1 MTTETQDALYTVAE
15 ELHRAGLCVIPLKP
29 KSKVPLGP
37 WGEYQSRRPDA
48 SERWEWFGEHP
59 ERNLAVVC
67 GTVSGNGEGSTLVVL
82 DFDDRESYATFAQS
96 WPDVVRRTWVARTRR
111 GYHVYLRV
119 RGPVSTAKM
128 MHGELKAEG
137 GYVVAP
143 PSIHP
148 DGGAYAWAR
157 KEGAILTVDSLA
169 DVGLFPLTESPT
181 APPLPERIA
190 AGQRNSLLTSVAGSM
205 RRRGA
210 SPEAILAALLV
221 ENEKRCDP
229 PLSEREVRAIAASV
243 GQYAPGPADDTAVL
257 PELNRF
263 HTTDAGQG
271 ETIAYLYADKLRF
284 DHTRKRW
291 LVWDGA
297 RWNADLDGEP
307 QRMAREAARLRLQ
320 ATRDEPEGDH
330 KKDLRKWAFGA
341 EASYRVK
348 CALEAASITAPLY
361 TTSDKFDTDPWLL
374 ACANGVIDL
383 RTGELRTARQD
394 DMITLSTELVYNP
407 QAEANRWYQFLD
419 EVFNADEELI
429 SFIQR
434 AVGYSLTGLT
444 SEQCFF
450 PCWGNGA
457 NGKSVFLQTLRL
469 ILGEYAESTPFSTF
483 LDDGRRDST
492 NDVAALRSAR
502 VVTASEVAEGKSLN
516 EARIKTLTGGDP
528 VTARFLF
535 AEYFTYTPQYKIWLA
550 VNHKPNVRDMSE
562 ATWRRVRL
570 IPFTAHFPPDKADP
584 DLVQK
589 LAAEASGILTWA
601 ISGCILWQTLGLGT
615 AKAVRAAT
623 AQYRQEQDEIGQFVD
638 ECCVVQELAR
648 VRAGALYKVYR
659 EWCKAGGLEAVSQKS
674 FGMTM
679 KQKFDSTKERHTYY
693 LGVALDQEPSDDAPV
708 HQ

>member
-1 MTTETQDALYTVAE
+1 VTIETQDTVYTVAE
-15 ELHRAGLCVIPLKP
+15 DLHRAGLCVIPIQP
-29 KSKVPLGP
+29 KSKLPLAP
-37 WGEYQSRRPDA
+37 WGEFQGRRPDA

-67 GTVSGNGEGSTLVVL
+67 GAVSGNGDGSTLVVL
-82 DFDDRESYATFAQS
+82 DFDDREGYKTFATS
-96 WPDVVRRTWVARTRR
+96 WPDVVRRTWVARTRN
-111 GYHVYLRV
+111 GYHVYLWI
-119 RGPVSTAKM
+119 RGHVASAKM
-128 MHGELKAEG
+128 QRGDLKAEG

-157 KEGAILTVDSLA
+157 KEGDILTLDSLSEI
-169 DVGLFPLTESPT
+169 GLFPLTEVIA

-210 SPEAILAALLV
+210 SEAAILAALLV
-221 ENEKRCDP
+221 ENGDRCDP
-229 PLSEREVRAIAASV
+229 PLSEQEVQIIAHSIAD
-243 GQYAPGPADDTAVL
+243 YAPGPSETTPML

-263 HTTDAGQG
+263 PTTDAGQG

-284 DHTRKRW
+284 DHSRKRW

-297 RWNADLDGEP
+297 RWNMDLDGEP
-307 QRMAREAARLRLQ
+307 QRLSREAARLRLR
-320 ATRDEPEGDH
+320 AGMDEPGES
-330 KKDLRKWAFGA
+330 KRKDLLKWATGA

-348 CALEAASITAPLY
+348 CALEAASITAPIY
-361 TTSDKFDTDPWLL
+361 TTSDRFDTDPWLM
-374 ACANGVIDL
+374 ACANGVVDL

-394 DMITLSTELVYNP
+394 DMITMSTRLVFNP
-407 QAEANRWYQFLD
+407 RADADRWYQFLD

-444 SEQCFF
+444 TEQCFF
-450 PCWGNGA
+450 PCWGKGA

-483 LDDGRRDST
+483 IDEGRRDST

-570 IPFTAHFPPDKADP
+570 IPFTAFFPPGKADT
-584 DLVQK
+584 DLPQK
-589 LAAEASGILTWA
+589 LMAEASGILTWA
-601 ISGCILWQTLGLGT
+601 VSGCLMWQTLGLGT
-615 AKAVRAAT
+615 AYAVQQAT
-623 AQYRQEQDEIGQFVD
+623 KEYRQEQDEIGQFVD
-638 ECCVVQELAR
+638 EKCVLDETSE
-648 VRAGALYKVYR
+648 VRAGALYKAYR
-659 EWCKAGGLEAVSQKS
+659 EWCEAGGLKAKNQVI
-674 FGMTM
+674 FGTGM
-679 KQKFDSTKERHTYY
+679 KQRFDWRKDRNTFY
-693 LGVALDQEPSDDAPV
+693 LGLRLGV
-708 HQ
+708 